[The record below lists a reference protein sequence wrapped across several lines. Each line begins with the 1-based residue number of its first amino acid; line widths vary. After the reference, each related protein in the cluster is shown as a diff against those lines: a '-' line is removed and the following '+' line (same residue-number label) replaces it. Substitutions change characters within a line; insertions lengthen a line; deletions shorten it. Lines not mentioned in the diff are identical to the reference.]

1 MPGTGRR
8 RLPIAALLVA
18 TAIWGST
25 FVVLSGI
32 LQSMPV
38 WSLLL
43 WRFGIATTLLLILR
57 PRALRRL
64 DRTDLRHAGV
74 LGLMLWGGYALQTW
88 GLLTISATVSGFIV
102 GMFLVFTPFVAWA
115 MTREPLHASVWG
127 AVLLATIGLVLLS
140 FSGLSI
146 STGAVL
152 TLGAALLFAIQIVGL
167 SLWTEPAKAYGMAV
181 VQLAVVTVMSGIATP
196 FESGAKV
203 PPTPQVWV
211 ALLYLAVFATSV
223 AFVIQSWGQAHVAPT
238 QAAVILTMEP
248 VFAGLFGFLAGE
260 PLTLR
265 IVLGGVCVL
274 TAMYLVELG
283 PRRAR
288 EAALARLEL

>member
-1 MPGTGRR
+1 M
-8 RLPIAALLVA
+8 
-18 TAIWGST
+18 
-25 FVVLSGI
+25 
-32 LQSMPV
+32 
-38 WSLLL
+38 
-43 WRFGIATTLLLILR
+43 
-57 PRALRRL
+57 
-64 DRTDLRHAGV
+64 
-74 LGLMLWGGYALQTW
+74 
-88 GLLTISATVSGFIV
+88 
-102 GMFLVFTPFVAWA
+102 
-115 MTREPLHASVWG
+115 
-127 AVLLATIGLVLLS
+127 LLATIGLVLLS

-152 TLGAALLFAIQIVGL
+152 TLRAALLFAIQIVGL

-265 IVLGGVCVL
+265 IVLGGSACSPRCIWWNSVRAAPARPHWPGWSCESR
-274 TAMYLVELG
+274 YSGG
-283 PRRAR
+283 PSSGRSWY
-288 EAALARLEL
+288 E

>member
-102 GMFLVFTPFVAWA
+102 GMFLVFTP
-115 MTREPLHASVWG
+115 
-127 AVLLATIGLVLLS
+127 LL
-140 FSGLSI
+140 
-146 STGAVL
+146 
-152 TLGAALLFAIQIVGL
+152 
-167 SLWTEPAKAYGMAV
+167 P
-181 VQLAVVTVMSGIATP
+181 
-196 FESGAKV
+196 
-203 PPTPQVWV
+203 
-211 ALLYLAVFATSV
+211 
-223 AFVIQSWGQAHVAPT
+223 
-238 QAAVILTMEP
+238 
-248 VFAGLFGFLAGE
+248 
-260 PLTLR
+260 
-265 IVLGGVCVL
+265 
-274 TAMYLVELG
+274 G
-283 PRRAR
+283 P
-288 EAALARLEL
+288 